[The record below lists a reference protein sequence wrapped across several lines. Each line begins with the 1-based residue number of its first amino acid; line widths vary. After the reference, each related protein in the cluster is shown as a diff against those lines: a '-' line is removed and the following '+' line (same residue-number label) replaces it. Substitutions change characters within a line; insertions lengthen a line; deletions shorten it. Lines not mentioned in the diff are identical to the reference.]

1 MLILFDRTSA
11 YDAFTELRV
20 SFISYVATTGY
31 TGIQLFGCVY
41 FNIATTGYA
50 TFRFPK
56 DTFESTDIP
65 AAGYAQIP
73 SFGLSFEEDGT
84 AASHAA
90 IQVVYFQFGCVDVS

>member
-73 SFGLSFEEDGT
+73 SFGLSFEEL
-84 AASHAA
+84 SLIH
-90 IQVVYFQFGCVDVS
+90 I